1 MNKRYTIR
9 FGTSAGRT
17 LQKLDLSWRVR
28 ISRAIDGLAENPF
41 PQGARKLKGEER
53 SYRIR
58 IGDYRVVYDVLQD
71 VVVVLILRIGHR
83 KDVYR

>member
-1 MNKRYTIR
+1 MPKRYTIR
-9 FGTSAGRT
+9 FGTSAARA
-17 LQKLDLSWRVR
+17 LQRLDVSLRVR
-28 ISRAIDGLAENPF
+28 ISRAIDALADNPF
-41 PQGARKLKGEER
+41 PPSARKLRGEER

-58 IGDYRVVYDVLQD
+58 IGDYRVVYDVLEE

>member
-1 MNKRYTIR
+1 MKKLYTIR

-17 LQKLDLSWRVR
+17 LQKLDLSWQVR
-28 ISRAIDGLAENPF
+28 ISRAINALAENPF
-41 PQGARKLKGEER
+41 PLGARKLKGEER

-58 IGDYRVVYDVLQD
+58 IGDHRVVYDVLQD